1 MCTKLGISTGLLIS
15 TQIGRRVRLASF
27 RCFEYWMM
35 VAAVTSS
42 KIKPIKSYS
51 TADESII
58 ALLAFPYISIV
69 YPTVKALLFVASI
82 SLKKELGSSF
92 QTVVEKAILS

>member
-1 MCTKLGISTGLLIS
+1 
-15 TQIGRRVRLASF
+15 
-27 RCFEYWMM
+27 MM

-42 KIKPIKSYS
+42 KKKPIKSYS
-51 TADESII
+51 TADESRII

-82 SLKKELGSSF
+82 SSSKKELGSSF
-92 QTVVEKAILS
+92 QTVVEEAILSIALR

>member
-1 MCTKLGISTGLLIS
+1 
-15 TQIGRRVRLASF
+15 
-27 RCFEYWMM
+27 MM

-51 TADESII
+51 TADESRII

-69 YPTVKALLFVASI
+69 YPTVKSLLFVASI
-82 SLKKELGSSF
+82 S
-92 QTVVEKAILS
+92 